1 MKKQDRTTCTRVN
14 VRQRNRRKGGTK
26 AKRGWS
32 GESGKNMENEMRRR
46 KERERERERER
57 KHDNENYRGVHRLRR
72 ENVSD
77 RGIVSEDITIRNMIT
92 RGGWMVTFASDLRED
107 SEEPG
112 ETLTERDAEAR

>member
-1 MKKQDRTTCTRVN
+1 MEKHGERDEAKK
-14 VRQRNRRKGGTK
+14 
-26 AKRGWS
+26 
-32 GESGKNMENEMRRR
+32 
-46 KERERERERER
+46 KERERERGRER

-107 SEEPG
+107 SQPG

>member
-32 GESGKNMENEMRRR
+32 GESGKNMKNEMRRR
-46 KERERERERER
+46 KERERKRVR

>member
-1 MKKQDRTTCTRVN
+1 ME
-14 VRQRNRRKGGTK
+14 VRQRNRRKDRTRAETRLEWRIVEKHGERDE
-26 AKRGWS
+26 AK
-32 GESGKNMENEMRRR
+32 K
-46 KERERERERER
+46 KERERERGRER

-107 SEEPG
+107 SQPG